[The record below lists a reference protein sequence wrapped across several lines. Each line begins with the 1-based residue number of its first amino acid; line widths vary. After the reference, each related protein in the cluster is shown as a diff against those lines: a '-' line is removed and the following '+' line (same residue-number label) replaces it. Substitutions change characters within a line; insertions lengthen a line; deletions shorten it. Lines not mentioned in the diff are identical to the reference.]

1 MTSPVEVAGEA
12 VAEFP
17 LFAQLP
23 AAERVLIS
31 RAARAVSFE
40 AGRRVF
46 CEGQPAHGCWLIRA
60 GHVVLDAHVPGPG
73 AVVMQTLGPGDVLG
87 WSWLVPPY
95 RWHFGAT
102 AIEPVAAIELDT
114 VQLRAL
120 AEQDPRFGH
129 RLTLALFEALL
140 ERLQATRARLV
151 DLYRVARHQF

>member
-1 MTSPVEVAGEA
+1 MTNPVEVAGAA

-17 LFAQLP
+17 LFAQLTT
-23 AAERVLIS
+23 AQRVLIS
-31 RAARAVSFE
+31 RAARLVSFE

-46 CEGQPAHGCWLIRA
+46 CEGQPAQGCWLIRA
-60 GHVVLDAHVPGPG
+60 GHIAIDAHVPVRG
-73 AVVMQTLGPGDVLG
+73 AVVVQTLGPGDVAG

-120 AEQDPRFGH
+120 AEQDPCFGY
-129 RLTLALFEALL
+129 RLTLALFEELL
-140 ERLQATRARLV
+140 GRLQATRARLIE
-151 DLYRVARHQF
+151 LYDGARHQF